1 MLDQS
6 DSPSIYGVDLSRGT
20 ETGNKETKTRKS
32 RKQMTTQNF
41 FFMYSLILLLLNIQ
55 LHVYIRYLPNYNVY
69 IGMHILELAQDRT
82 ILLSYIIEHL

>member
-20 ETGNKETKTRKS
+20 ETGNKETETRKS
-32 RKQMTTQNF
+32 R
-41 FFMYSLILLLLNIQ
+41 ILLLLNIQ
-55 LHVYIRYLPNYNVY
+55 LHVYIRYLPNSNVN